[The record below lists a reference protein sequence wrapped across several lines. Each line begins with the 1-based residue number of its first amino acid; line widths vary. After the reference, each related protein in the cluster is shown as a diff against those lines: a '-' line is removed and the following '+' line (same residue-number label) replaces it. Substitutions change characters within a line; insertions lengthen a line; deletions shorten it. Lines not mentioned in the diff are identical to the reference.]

1 MATDFY
7 TSHTKIY
14 LAIDCIIFGFQR
26 GELKLLIQ
34 QRNFEPFQGEWSL
47 MGGFVEENENL
58 YDAARRVCEELT
70 GLKDVYMQQV
80 GAFGAVD
87 RDPGARVV
95 SVAYYALLNVDKYN
109 PELSIRNNAQWVNI
123 NELPPLHFD
132 HAEMVDEAR
141 SMIKRSI
148 TREPIG
154 FNLLPPLFTL
164 SQLQSLHEAILGE
177 TIDKRN
183 FRKRVAEMSFIQK
196 TDNINKTDSK
206 RGAYLYRFNDRIFQK
221 KPQKFNLR

>member
-1 MATDFY
+1 MAHEFY
-7 TSHTKIY
+7 ASHSKVY

-34 QRNFEPFQGEWSL
+34 QRNFEPFRGVWSL
-47 MGGFVEENENL
+47 MGGFVKADENL

-70 GLKDVYMQQV
+70 GLKNVYMQQV

-109 PELSIRNNAQWVNI
+109 PELNIKNSSQWRNI
-123 NELPPLHFD
+123 NDLPSLYFD
-132 HAEMVDEAR
+132 HAEMVAEAR
-141 SMIKRSI
+141 SMLKRKIS
-148 TREPIG
+148 REPVG

-164 SQLQSLHEAILGE
+164 SQLQALHEAILGE
-177 TIDKRN
+177 KIDKRN
-183 FRKRVAEMSFIQK
+183 FRKKVNEMHFIEK
-196 TDNINKTDSK
+196 TNIIDKTGSK
-206 RGAYLYRFNDRIFQK
+206 RGAHLYRFNDSIYQK
-221 KPQKFNLR
+221 EHKFKLM

>member
-1 MATDFY
+1 MAPEFY
-7 TSHTKIY
+7 TSHSKVY

-34 QRNFEPFQGEWSL
+34 QRNFEPFRGVWSL
-47 MGGFVEENENL
+47 MGGFVEADENL

-70 GLKDVYMQQV
+70 GLKNVYMQQV

-109 PELSIRNNAQWVNI
+109 PELNIKNSSQWRNI
-123 NELPPLHFD
+123 NELPSLYFD
-132 HAEMVDEAR
+132 HAEMVAEAR
-141 SMIKRSI
+141 SMLKRKIS
-148 TREPIG
+148 REPVG

-164 SQLQSLHEAILGE
+164 SQLQALHEAILGE
-177 TIDKRN
+177 KIDKRN
-183 FRKRVAEMSFIQK
+183 FRKKVNEMNFIEK
-196 TDNINKTDSK
+196 TNIIDKTGSK
-206 RGAYLYRFNDRIFQK
+206 RGAHLYRFNDSIYQK
-221 KPQKFNLR
+221 EHKFKLM